1 MAKATGKGRSAR
13 KKAVKKPAA
22 KKAAGK
28 AAKKTAS
35 RKKPADKKKAAAK
48 KPALKSAAL
57 KGAASRSAASKGAAP
72 KSASSPAKKPAPN
85 AAPKKAAAPTG
96 RKAKAEPPVKA
107 AKGAKAEPAAPAPA
121 PAPKPRSRKRR
132 SSRRAVPPPRRGP
145 DGELLAPGELLLPKG
160 PQSEEEV
167 HYLLRGCV
175 AGEEEAGEL
184 GVTEVVEKQPAE
196 SFPDKEDRLAEL
208 REHVEML
215 GERFEK
221 GPLENNLPVRAAA
234 RYTFEGIV
242 DRAKQRRREIGAFLR
257 GLDLARTESSHM
269 DSHGEASL
277 QGLMEWAARLEKL
290 IEAEE
295 PEQGD
300 YAQFHRG
307 MDQLDHTT
315 ESRLVDVEQTLKR
328 LGKRARARK

>member
-1 MAKATGKGRSAR
+1 MARKTARSRAATGKKTGKKKPAR
-13 KKAVKKPAA
+13 PAKKSPKKPAATKAKASGKKVVKKTAKKPAA
-22 KKAAGK
+22 KRAAEQK
-28 AAKKTAS
+28 
-35 RKKPADKKKAAAK
+35 
-48 KPALKSAAL
+48 
-57 KGAASRSAASKGAAP
+57 
-72 KSASSPAKKPAPN
+72 
-85 AAPKKAAAPTG
+85 TG
-96 RKAKAEPPVKA
+96 RKAAPAKA
-107 AKGAKAEPAAPAPA
+107 AQKKLAAPTRKAGGAKGAEAAAKAGKGAKAAEANAPTPAPA
-121 PAPKPRSRKRR
+121 QKPARSRKRR
-132 SSRRAVPPPRRGP
+132 SSRRTMPPPRRGP

-175 AGEEEAGEL
+175 AGEEDAGEL
-184 GVTEVVEKQPAE
+184 GVTEVTEKQPDA
-196 SFPDKEDRLAEL
+196 FPDKEERLAEL
-208 REHVEML
+208 REHVQML
-215 GERFEK
+215 TERFEK

-295 PEQGD
+295 PDQGD

-315 ESRLVDVEQTLKR
+315 ESLLVDVEQTLKR
-328 LGKRARARK
+328 LGKRARARR

>member
-1 MAKATGKGRSAR
+1 MAKATGKGRAATRSKSVKKPTAR
-13 KKAVKKPAA
+13 KKPTAVKARSTG
-22 KKAAGK
+22 KKVVK
-28 AAKKTAS
+28 KKTAKKTQ
-35 RKKPADKKKAAAK
+35 AAAK
-48 KPALKSAAL
+48 RPAKAATAKSGIKKPSA
-57 KGAASRSAASKGAAP
+57 KAAP
-72 KSASSPAKKPAPN
+72 AK
-85 AAPKKAAAPTG
+85 AAPKKTAAAP
-96 RKAKAEPPVKA
+96 RKAGS
-107 AKGAKAEPAAPAPA
+107 AKVPEAPAKAGKAGKPAESGAPQAPAPLQK
-121 PAPKPRSRKRR
+121 PARNRKRR

-160 PQSEEEV
+160 PRSEEEV

-175 AGEEEAGEL
+175 AGEEDAGEL
-184 GVTEVVEKQPAE
+184 GVAEVMEKQPDA
-196 SFPDKEDRLAEL
+196 FPDKEERLAEL
-208 REHVEML
+208 REHVQML
-215 GERFEK
+215 TERFEK
-221 GPLENNLPVRAAA
+221 GPLENNLPVRSAA

-295 PEQGD
+295 PDQGD

-315 ESRLVDVEQTLKR
+315 ESLLVDVEQTLKR
-328 LGKRARARK
+328 LGKRARARR

>member
-13 KKAVKKPAA
+13 KKKAVKKPAA

-35 RKKPADKKKAAAK
+35 RKKPAAKKKAAAK
-48 KPALKSAAL
+48 KPALESAAL
-57 KGAASRSAASKGAAP
+57 KSAASK
-72 KSASSPAKKPAPN
+72 SASSSAKKPAPK
-85 AAPKKAAAPTG
+85 AAPKKAAAETG
-96 RKAKAEPPVKA
+96 RKAKAEAPVKA
-107 AKGAKAEPAAPAPA
+107 GKGAKVEPVAPAPA

-315 ESRLVDVEQTLKR
+315 ESLLVDVEQTLKR